1 MNLMSS
7 MANTFVGSPI
17 AIVSV
22 APVLFT
28 GRTPYLRATSAG
40 TILMTLGSISKLAR
54 SIDGTP
60 NCWESVSVISFSV
73 TAPDADEGLA
83 ELSALFP
90 LGLQGGVELI
100 LRDQLRLEEEIAEFD
115 CHGDEMRS

>member
-17 AIVSV
+17 AIVRV

-40 TILMTLGSISKLAR
+40 TTLMTFGSISKLAR

-60 NCWESVSVISFSV
+60 NCWERVSVIWDSL
-73 TAPDADEGLA
+73 TAPVRT
-83 ELSALFP
+83 SASPSLPPSSRWDFK
-90 LGLQGGVELI
+90 
-100 LRDQLRLEEEIAEFD
+100 AT
-115 CHGDEMRS
+115 SS